1 MLGYK
6 PLELIDTSQLPS
18 EEDLSQLVIKM
29 IMIAFFVPSERLVGS
44 YDINKCIFVPSE
56 RLVLF

>member
-6 PLELIDTSQLPS
+6 PLELIDLSQLPS

-44 YDINKCIFVPSE
+44 YDINKCIFVPAE
-56 RLVLF
+56 R